1 MDSVLVGWDVP
12 CVSLGSICSV
22 VLFSSTVAF
31 MILWM
36 MRPSLRVQYS
46 CPQCCI
52 FNIVNVTC
60 IKFCFI
66 YSVALM
72 LGAYM

>member
-1 MDSVLVGWDVP
+1 MDSAVVGWDVP
-12 CVSLGSICSV
+12 CVSLRSVCSV

-52 FNIVNVTC
+52 F
-60 IKFCFI
+60 
-66 YSVALM
+66 
-72 LGAYM
+72 